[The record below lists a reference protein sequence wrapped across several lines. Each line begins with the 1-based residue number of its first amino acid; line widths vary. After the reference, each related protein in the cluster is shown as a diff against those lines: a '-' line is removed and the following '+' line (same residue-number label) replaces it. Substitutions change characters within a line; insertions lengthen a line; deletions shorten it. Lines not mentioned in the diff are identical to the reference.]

1 MPEAIIRVH
10 PEALR
15 EAENARDWYARRS
28 IPAAFAF
35 INELTHAVEL
45 LKEAPR
51 MWPVFSFG
59 TRRYSLA
66 RFPFSI
72 IYRLK
77 SDELIEIIALMHQK
91 KRPGYWAE
99 RV

>member
-1 MPEAIIRVH
+1 MPETIIRVH

-28 IPAAFAF
+28 VPAAFAF
-35 INELTHAVEL
+35 INELTLAVEL
-45 LKEAPR
+45 LKESPR
-51 MWPVFSFG
+51 MWPAFSFG
-59 TRRYSLA
+59 TRRYPLA

-77 SDELIEIIALMHQK
+77 DDELIEIVALMDHK
-91 KRPGYWAE
+91 KKPGYWAG

>member
-1 MPEAIIRVH
+1 MPETIIRVH

-28 IPAAFAF
+28 VPAAFAF
-35 INELTHAVEL
+35 INELTRALEL
-45 LKEAPR
+45 LKESPR
-51 MWPVFSFG
+51 LWPDFSFG
-59 TRRYSLA
+59 TRRYPLA

-72 IYRLK
+72 VYRQK
-77 SDELIEIIALMHQK
+77 GDELIEIVALMHQK
-91 KRPGYWAE
+91 KRPGYWSG